1 MGETLKQTC
10 ELDTSLPKGFKMTER
25 GPLPEDWEVVRFES
39 LVTELLSGDWG
50 KGDGSS
56 GREACFVLRG
66 TDFECA
72 SRNELTNV
80 PIRYLKPSSLKKRRL
95 RVGDLLVE
103 LSGGSKDQ
111 PTGRVLL
118 ITESLLREAQLPL
131 VFSNF
136 VKRIRLADHCD
147 PEYVWRYWQFLYS
160 RGVTRFYEKRTT
172 GIRNF
177 KVMEFLTNEFLS
189 LPPLPE
195 QRAIARVLRTVQRA
209 KEATERVIQATR
221 ELKKSLMRHLFTYG
235 LVPVEEAERVP
246 LKETEI
252 GLVPEHWEVVKLG
265 EVCQKPQYGFTA
277 SAVEYRVGPKF
288 LRITDIQND
297 QVNWHTVPY
306 CEINDTLLN
315 KYRLE
320 PGDVLFA
327 RIGATTGKTFLVSE
341 CPEAI
346 FASYLIRVRVNTS
359 RIIPEYLF
367 YFTHGNVYWSQI
379 NAVKGGR
386 LKQGINIPL
395 LSSLIIPL
403 PPLSEQHEIARI
415 LGTVNKK
422 IQAEEL
428 RKQALDVL
436 FKTLLHNLMTGKLR
450 VKDLILPE
458 TGEGI

>member
-1 MGETLKQTC
+1 MDETLKQMSEPIVDHLT
-10 ELDTSLPKGFKMTER
+10 EGFKMTEL
-25 GPLPEDWEVVRFES
+25 GPLPKEWKVVKLGELVEDNKVWIQNGFAQGSYNQSGDGVPHLRPFNISMDGELILNQVKYVPAPSKDSPYWLMEGDIIFNNTNSEELVGKTAYFSLDGDYVLSNHMTIIRILDFES
-39 LVTELLSGDWG
+39 LDPYWLAKKMHYLWELGFFRSIC
-50 KGDGSS
+50 
-56 GREACFVLRG
+56 RRHVNQ
-66 TDFECA
+66 A
-72 SRNELTNV
+72 SISLER
-80 PIRYLKPSSLKKRRL
+80 LKQ
-95 RVGDLLVE
+95 VA
-103 LSGGSKDQ
+103 
-111 PTGRVLL
+111 
-118 ITESLLREAQLPL
+118 I
-131 VFSNF
+131 
-136 VKRIRLADHCD
+136 C
-147 PEYVWRYWQFLYS
+147 
-160 RGVTRFYEKRTT
+160 
-172 GIRNF
+172 
-177 KVMEFLTNEFLS
+177 
-189 LPPLPE
+189 LPPLSE
-195 QRAIARVLRTVQRA
+195 QCAIARVLRTVQRA

-235 LVPVEEAERVP
+235 PVPVEEAERVP

>member
-10 ELDTSLPKGFKMTER
+10 ELDTNLPKGFKMTER

-136 VKRIRLADHCD
+136 VKRIRLADNCD

-235 LVPVEEAERVP
+235 PVPVEEAERVP

-252 GLVPEHWEVVKLG
+252 GLVPEHWEVK
-265 EVCQKPQYGFTA
+265 
-277 SAVEYRVGPKF
+277 
-288 LRITDIQND
+288 
-297 QVNWHTVPY
+297 
-306 CEINDTLLN
+306 
-315 KYRLE
+315 RLE
-320 PGDVLFA
+320 EITNIEKTTLNPQSYPNEFFDYYSIPAYQMTGHAELTKGSAIKSSKIVVKSDTILFGKLNPRVPKIWRVLPSERRKIASTEF
-327 RIGATTGKTFLVSE
+327 IPLYPDNNKITTDFLYYLCWSDYVLPRSQELVSGST
-341 CPEAI
+341 P
-346 FASYLIRVRVNTS
+346 SRQRVDINS
-359 RIIPEYLF
+359 
-367 YFTHGNVYWSQI
+367 FT
-379 NAVKGGR
+379 K
-386 LKQGINIPL
+386 INIPL
-395 LSSLIIPL
+395 
-403 PPLSEQHEIARI
+403 PPIHEQQKISCI
-415 LGTVNKK
+415 LCILDKK
-422 IQAEEL
+422 LQVEETK
-428 RKQALDVL
+428 KQALDSL
-436 FKTLLHNLMTGKLR
+436 LKTLLHNLMTGKLR
-450 VKDLILPE
+450 VKDLAPSE
-458 TGEGI
+458 TEEKM

>member
-1 MGETLKQTC
+1 MGDMLNEMGKLAA
-10 ELDTSLPKGFKMTER
+10 ELPEGFKMTEL
-25 GPLPEDWEVVRFES
+25 GPLPEDWNVIRLGDILSEVDVRVKDTNMENIPVLS
-39 LVTELLSGDWG
+39 ITRHQGLVLQNDKFKKRVSSKDIRRYKVVKKGQIVYGFPMEEGVIFALERFDMGAVSPVYEVWEPNTEL
-50 KGDGSS
+50 
-56 GREACFVLRG
+56 
-66 TDFECA
+66 TDVKFLDYLLKTPAMIAVYERLTSKTVQRRRIV
-72 SRNELTNV
+72 SRKDFKL
-80 PIRYLKPSSLKKRRL
+80 I
-95 RVGDLLVE
+95 RVG
-103 LSGGSKDQ
+103 
-111 PTGRVLL
+111 
-118 ITESLLREAQLPL
+118 
-131 VFSNF
+131 
-136 VKRIRLADHCD
+136 
-147 PEYVWRYWQFLYS
+147 
-160 RGVTRFYEKRTT
+160 
-172 GIRNF
+172 
-177 KVMEFLTNEFLS
+177 
-189 LPPLPE
+189 LPPLSE
-195 QRAIARVLRTVQRA
+195 QCAIARVLRTVQRA

-235 LVPVEEAERVP
+235 PVPVEEAERVP